1 MISATSMTSTA
12 AISVRRML
20 STPAHPSAVS
30 SALGLLEGGDLRL
43 GQQDAVLRR
52 LGFERLGAV
61 LDRSQIVALS
71 HAAHAGRRDRQQP
84 TPLQRLRHP
93 DLAPGRLAARR
104 Y

>member
-61 LDRSQIVALS
+61 LDRSQVVALS
-71 HAAHAGRRDRQQP
+71 HAAHAGRRDRQP
-84 TPLQRLRHP
+84 TLLQRLRHP